1 MQQGGGIH
9 YRGPNFQK
17 VYEKYNEIKK
27 RERERERERE
37 RRPFSKETT
46 ADAEK

>member
-1 MQQGGGIH
+1 MQQGGGGIH

-27 RERERERERE
+27 RERERERER
-37 RRPFSKETT
+37 RPFSKETT

>member
-27 RERERERERE
+27 ERERERERE
-37 RRPFSKETT
+37 RRPFSKETA